1 MAFPLTYT
9 TSLHPTLAATAQ
21 LFALLN
27 MLYQTSMAYFNNADD
42 ANFYPTSDELDVYP
56 FASQTPPTGDVN
68 LETPGAFA
76 DGWSQGGQPYNAV
89 GQSASLWAE
98 ASSGEYDCSLLDDWR
113 LTYEFPESMS
123 SVTSYPAPSLG
134 YGQPPFPGHYWPI
147 TAPYTQAYGSGI
159 VSRGYPFVNTAATEA
174 PTLVPTSSSSKQHFS
189 FDFEELDAH
198 RSRAAPPD
206 YWRTNDSGLSTD
218 TFYSVSVR
226 VQSSIH
232 DPNGTS

>member
-27 MLYQTSMAYFNNADD
+27 MLYQTPMAYFNNTDD
-42 ANFYPTSDELDVYP
+42 AYFYPTSDELDVYP
-56 FASQTPPTGDVN
+56 FANQTPPTGDVN

-98 ASSGEYDCSLLDDWR
+98 ASSGEYDFSLLADWR

-123 SVTSYPAPSLG
+123 SAAPYPTPALE
-134 YGQPPFPGHYWPI
+134 YGQSPFPGHYWPI
-147 TAPYTQAYGSGI
+147 TAPYTQPYGPGT
-159 VSRGYPFVNTAATEA
+159 SRDYPFASTAVTEA
-174 PTLVPTSSSSKQHFS
+174 PTMVPTSSSSNFS
-189 FDFEELDAH
+189 LTLRNRILTDHEQL
-198 RSRAAPPD
+198 RSTTGGPMIADYPPA
-206 YWRTNDSGLSTD
+206 RST
-218 TFYSVSVR
+218 R
-226 VQSSIH
+226 
-232 DPNGTS
+232 